1 MKIKRSVWVLLVLLM
16 SFSLVACGTDKEEV
30 IKMGFVPLS
39 DGDKLIE
46 SVEPLAEMLTEEI
59 GVKVEAFTATN
70 YVGVVEGLG
79 SGQVDFGIIPPL
91 AYVLANKESDAKVI
105 LTAINKDGQTTYHS
119 QYLVRND
126 SEINELIDV
135 KGKRVAFV
143 DPSSTSGYLFP
154 GADMMSKGIDLEEDI
169 TYSYSGGHDKSIQL
183 LLNGDVDL
191 VSTFVDAR
199 EKYIEDFPEVN
210 EKSKVLGYTADIPNI
225 SVTLRGDMDSE
236 MEKKLK
242 DALIKIGDSDD
253 GKKLLSELFNI
264 YGFQEATDA
273 DYKVIKDTAESMNID
288 LEAIK

>member
-1 MKIKRSVWVLLVLLM
+1 MNIKRSVLLLLVLLM
-16 SFSLVACGTDKEEV
+16 SVSLIACGKEEEEV

-59 GVKVEAFTATN
+59 GIKVEAFTATN

-105 LTAINKDGQTTYHS
+105 LTALNKDGEATYRS

-126 SEINELIDV
+126 SDIKELIDV
-135 KGKRVAFV
+135 KGRKVAFV

-154 GADMMSKGIDLEEDI
+154 GADMIAKGVDIEEDI

-191 VSTFVDAR
+191 ISTFVDAR
-199 EKYIEDFPEVN
+199 EKYIEDFPDVN

-225 SVTLRGDMDSE
+225 SVTLRGDMSPE
-236 MEKKLK
+236 MAEKIEK
-242 DALIKIGDSDD
+242 ALVKIGDSEE
-253 GKKLLSELFNI
+253 GKDLLGTLFNI
-264 YGFQEATDA
+264 YGFKKSTDK
-273 DYKVIKDTAESMNID
+273 DYQVIKDTAKSMDVD

>member
-1 MKIKRSVWVLLVLLM
+1 MNFKKIVLVLLVVTM
-16 SFSLVACGTDKEEV
+16 SFSLFACKSEEEEV
-30 IKMGFVPLS
+30 INMGFVPLS

-46 SVEPLAEMLTEEI
+46 SVEPLADMLTEEI
-59 GVKVEAFTATN
+59 GVKVKAFTATN

-91 AYVLANKESDAKVI
+91 AYVLANAESDAKVV
-105 LTAINKDGQTTYHS
+105 LTAINKEGEATYRS
-119 QYLVRND
+119 QYLVRDD
-126 SEINELIDV
+126 SSIKELKDV
-135 KGKRVAFV
+135 KGRKVAFV

-154 GADMMSKGIDLEEDI
+154 GADMISKGIDLEEDI

-191 VSTFVDAR
+191 ISTFVDAR
-199 EKYIEDFPEVN
+199 EKYITDFPEAN
-210 EKSKVLGYTADIPNI
+210 EKTKVLGYTNDIPNI
-225 SVTLRGDMDSE
+225 SVTLRGDMSPE
-236 MEKKLK
+236 MGDKIKK
-242 DALIKIGDSDD
+242 ALVKVSSSTE

-273 DYKVIKDTAESMNID
+273 DYQVIKDTAKSMNVD